1 MTYTGFVTVTLDRE
15 TLTGMP
21 IDEGTR
27 AKLAA
32 AAKAYMDAPANL
44 RAAIIEAGRNG
55 DKPADIARAINYAV
69 TYDYVARIVRE
80 DRGPSKPATTT
91 GIRKRARR
99 DES

>member
-1 MTYTGFVTVTLDRE
+1 MMDRE
-15 TLTGMP
+15 TLTDMAGM
-21 IDEGTR
+21 DDAAR

-32 AAKAYMDAPANL
+32 AAEAYLAAPANL

-55 DKPADIARAINYAV
+55 EKPADIARAINYAV

-91 GIRKRARR
+91 GIKKRRAPA
-99 DES
+99 ES